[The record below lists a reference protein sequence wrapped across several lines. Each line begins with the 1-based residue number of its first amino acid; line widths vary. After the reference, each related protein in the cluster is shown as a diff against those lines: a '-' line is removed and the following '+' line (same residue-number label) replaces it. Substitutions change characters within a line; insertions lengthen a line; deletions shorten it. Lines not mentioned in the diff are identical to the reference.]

1 MNWILI
7 CFFVGFLCWISI
19 TDVRKQIIPDK
30 AIGIAIL
37 VRAIYQLV
45 MDGLVWKG
53 WLILFL
59 NGLIVALPVLIFV
72 LLMEKIRNQEL
83 MGGGDIKLLFVIGMY
98 IGWEKALV
106 AFLLACVAG
115 IIVGVIWTK
124 KENAYFPFGPWIA
137 LGTVIS
143 MLIS

>member
-7 CFFVGFLCWISI
+7 CFFAGFLCWVSI
-19 TDVRKQIIPDK
+19 MDMQKQIIPDK
-30 AIGIAIL
+30 VIVIAIL
-37 VRAIYQLV
+37 VRAIFQLV
-45 MDGLVWKG
+45 TDGLAWQE

-59 NGLIVALPVLIFV
+59 NGLIVTFPVLIFV

-83 MGGGDIKLLFVIGMY
+83 MGGGDIKLLFVIGIY
-98 IGWEKALV
+98 IGWEKTLV
-106 AFLLACVAG
+106 AFLLACVVG

-143 MLIS
+143 MLIG